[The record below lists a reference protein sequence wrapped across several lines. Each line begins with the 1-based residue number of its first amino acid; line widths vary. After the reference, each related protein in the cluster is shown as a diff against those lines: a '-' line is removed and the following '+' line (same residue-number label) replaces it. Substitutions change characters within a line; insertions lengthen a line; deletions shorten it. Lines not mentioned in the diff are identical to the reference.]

1 MKVEMTYNVFYAGLI
16 FFVYFWCNV
25 GTLIWQSMGIDS
37 VWSQPQVA
45 NRGTSVLSP
54 ASLPRFFSFVKIT
67 NVKCYQIKKKWI
79 HLTDENTHKQKNPIY
94 LTKLTQ
100 LNPTRLNRRVNVSS
114 YLNLFSHA
122 AVCHW
127 ASRVKPLYQQAEGS
141 LPRHHTAHPK
151 AKHTIWTIPSTKRA
165 SINIFR
171 LVENAERKG
180 VWKSNVQ
187 RETENSRGSR
197 VTLKRVWYRFLV

>member
-1 MKVEMTYNVFYAGLI
+1 M
-16 FFVYFWCNV
+16 
-25 GTLIWQSMGIDS
+25 
-37 VWSQPQVA
+37 
-45 NRGTSVLSP
+45 
-54 ASLPRFFSFVKIT
+54 LPNQEKMNTFDWWK
-67 NVKCYQIKKKWI
+67 Q
-79 HLTDENTHKQKNPIY
+79 NTHKQKNLIY

-171 LVENAERKG
+171 LVENTERKG

-197 VTLKRVWYRFLV
+197 VTLKSLVLFSSIDTKSRTNSARCSSTEAMTDTSWETRKKVLSVEFQAQFWCWHRYRKRIVPLKPLVMVAVQLKA